1 MSATSI
7 VPFPSV
13 LHLQQL
19 IEAQQCTSYYD
30 ARSTPSEKKI
40 PSSTRGENENNGLAV
55 SAMHGPISS
64 SFRGLS

>member
-30 ARSTPSEKKI
+30 ARSTPSEKKY
-40 PSSTRGENENNGLAV
+40 PRQLEEKMKTMALLFLLCMAR
-55 SAMHGPISS
+55 
-64 SFRGLS
+64 FRRAFED